1 MTEQASDPLE
11 LTCGCQPPGM
21 GDGCL
26 EANSGPVQEH
36 LYSLDHGDIS
46 SALLLD
52 SFCKKAKGNG
62 MKRWLS
68 LQEHLHSSEST
79 NSI

>member
-26 EANSGPVQEH
+26 EANSSCARAI
-36 LYSLDHGDIS
+36 YSLDHGAIS

-68 LQEHLHSSEST
+68 LQKHLHSSEST